1 MSGAYRDRGFGG
13 AAAEMDRKRIKD
25 VLEKHLDRSSP
36 STSRGAAVA
45 KERDRLAAAG
55 GKLPAPLG
63 KAGKVSDGGKDLVV
77 CLFRARGCAVCFD
90 GGWGW
95 WRLVLHCLRSLPALV
110 R

>member
-63 KAGKVSDGGKDLVV
+63 
-77 CLFRARGCAVCFD
+77 
-90 GGWGW
+90 
-95 WRLVLHCLRSLPALV
+95 
-110 R
+110 